1 MNKTA
6 VLVARWA
13 AFEEQHPDASLEDFF
28 RYSLAEKVKP
38 KTGTVSPGKLIPD
51 LNGRLVILLRRIG
64 KFHIAYSNIALEGTG
79 LDQMEEFGILVTIFN
94 MGNPIKSEAIYRN
107 IMELS
112 SGSNMLI
119 RMKKR
124 GLVREYDDKED
135 KRQTR
140 LELTPK
146 GKKVVLQAKDRVMKM
161 AGMMVHVLSDEDKE
175 LCIQLLSPIDR
186 RFSDLFQ
193 KQKNKDFE
201 TIYEENMR

>member
-1 MNKTA
+1 
-6 VLVARWA
+6 
-13 AFEEQHPDASLEDFF
+13 
-28 RYSLAEKVKP
+28 
-38 KTGTVSPGKLIPD
+38 
-51 LNGRLVILLRRIG
+51 
-64 KFHIAYSNIALEGTG
+64 
-79 LDQMEEFGILVTIFN
+79 
-94 MGNPIKSEAIYRN
+94 
-107 IMELS
+107 MELS

-161 AGMMVHVLSDEDKE
+161 AGMMVHDLTDEDKE

-186 RFSDLFQ
+186 RFTGLFQ
-193 KQKNKDFE
+193 KQKGKDFE
-201 TIYEENMR
+201 TIYEENMKNKTR